1 VEKEKKWKKKTIICR
16 QRKRSNI
23 LKMPTNNITAFEE
36 VISIIDRARE
46 NSFRAVN
53 RELIAMYWEIGR
65 YISQKTISDNWGKS
79 VVLEFSNFIQ
89 SRFVGIKGFSPQNI
103 WRMKQFYET
112 YNENE
117 KLSPLVREITWTNN
131 VLIMM
136 AAKTD
141 EEREFYLEALDR
153 DVKKPNEN
161 PSVGVILCAKKDDE
175 VVEYALSR
183 SVSPA
188 LIAQYQTYLPQK
200 ALLADKLRELRELA
214 EAQRLEDKE

>member
-1 VEKEKKWKKKTIICR
+1 
-16 QRKRSNI
+16 
-23 LKMPTNNITAFEE
+23 MPTNNITAFEE